1 LSDNALYTAAQT
13 RELDR
18 IAIEDCGIPGIR
30 LMSRAGR
37 ASFEVLLAQWPQPE
51 HIHIFCG
58 TGNNGGDGYIIA
70 ALARTRGIPVTVY
83 QLGDAASIVGDAAT
97 ARNQAIAD
105 GVEVQAFSDVV
116 APASGVVVDA
126 LLGTGLSGDVR
137 AAYRTAIDGINNSG
151 LPVLAID
158 IPSGLCSD
166 TGRVLGTAVVANHTV
181 TFIGMKRG
189 LLTAAAPAC
198 TGDLHFAGLEVPDTV
213 YAQIAADCR
222 HLDLSTC
229 LQFLPVLPRDAH
241 KGLLGHALVVGGDTG
256 LGGAAVMA
264 SEAAARCGAG
274 LVSAATRPE
283 HVAALL
289 ARRPEIMT
297 RGVSGGNDLQALLDK
312 PDAIAVGPG
321 LGNSPWSEQLLQRVT
336 EKDVP
341 LVVDADAL
349 NLLAEGRVV
358 ENPRR
363 NNWIL
368 TPHPGEA
375 SRLLQC
381 SSADIQS
388 DRFAAVRQL
397 QKRYGGVAIL
407 KGAGTLICAGDVV
420 YLSSYGNPGMASG
433 GMGDVLSGVLV
444 GLLAQGLEPLH
455 AACLGVCL
463 HGAAAD
469 RAADADG
476 MRGLLATDLLPQ
488 LRHLLEVSR

>member
-70 ALARTRGIPVTVY
+70 ALARTRSIPVTVY

-105 GVEVQAFSDVV
+105 GVEVKAFSDVMV
-116 APASGVVVDA
+116 PASGVVVDA

-213 YAQIAADCR
+213 YAQLAADCR
-222 HLDLSTC
+222 QLDLSTC

-297 RGVSGGNDLQALLDK
+297 RGVTGGNDLQALLDK

>member
-105 GVEVQAFSDVV
+105 GVEVKAFSDVMV
-116 APASGVVVDA
+116 PASGVVVDA

-137 AAYRTAIDGINNSG
+137 AAYRTAIDCINNSG

-222 HLDLSTC
+222 QLDLSTC

-297 RGVSGGNDLQALLDK
+297 RGVTGGNDLQALLDK